1 MDTLDDTDYD
11 DDDEFDQSDT
21 ISVGDWM
28 VTYLI
33 AAVPLLGFIML
44 WVWAFGSTTPPSKA
58 NWAKATLLFYVVAAL
73 LGAVFVGMTMLAKPA
88 TQQIT
93 IGRSYRVVK

>member
-21 ISVGDWM
+21 ILVGDWM

-33 AAVPLLGFIML
+33 AAVPLVGFIML

-58 NWAKATLLFYVVAAL
+58 NWAKATLLFYVVAAV
-73 LGAVFVGMTMLAKPA
+73 LGAVFVGMTKLAKPV

-93 IGRSYRVVK
+93 VGHSYKVVK